1 MRSLPGQVGCSGE
14 RGQPASKAAKE
25 TKINVLRAFV
35 SIAGTN
41 VGAHSQELNPVAW
54 RTFPGILAPQLKISV
69 VSRRLRCYPYFRKSP
84 NHETRTVNQKL
95 HVILLA
101 AFASSALH
109 AAQVT
114 NVIDNLTT
122 AQSLQTENSTS
133 TNTSTAAGAIGGF
146 RTAVLYSAGNNEGE
160 PTGIAVSA
168 GTQRMSL
175 ATPDGATSN
184 FQLLWGGANGTAGLG
199 GVDFGAGQPLDI
211 FTSVLSFSLRSTDQA
226 SNFTWTFTD
235 TLSNSA
241 SYTGTFAV
249 HSSTNPPLE
258 YNILLSSFSNSP
270 AVNWNSIDFIVL
282 SGGGVD
288 GLDMSIPAPF
298 AVVASTVPE
307 PSTWMLFASGLVLA
321 IIIVRRQ
328 VTRRT

>member
-1 MRSLPGQVGCSGE
+1 MNRTADQKFHATLF
-14 RGQPASKAAKE
+14 ALFAA
-25 TKINVLRAFV
+25 T
-35 SIAGTN
+35 
-41 VGAHSQELNPVAW
+41 
-54 RTFPGILAPQLKISV
+54 
-69 VSRRLRCYPYFRKSP
+69 
-84 NHETRTVNQKL
+84 
-95 HVILLA
+95 
-101 AFASSALH
+101 ALH

-114 NVIDNLTT
+114 NTIDTLTT
-122 AQSLQTENSTS
+122 AQNLQAENTTT
-133 TNTSTAAGAIGGF
+133 TNTVTAPGAIGGF

-175 ATPDGATSN
+175 ATPEGATST

-199 GVDFGAGQPLDI
+199 GIDFGAGQPLDLL
-211 FTSVLSFSLRSTDQA
+211 TSVLSFSLRSTDQA
-226 SNFTWTFTD
+226 SDFTWTFTD

-249 HSSTNPPLE
+249 HSSANPPVN

-288 GLDMSIPAPF
+288 GLDMSVPAPF
-298 AVVASTVPE
+298 QVVASTVPE
-307 PSTWMLFASGLVLA
+307 PSTWLLFASGLILMVILHRSRA
-321 IIIVRRQ
+321 I
-328 VTRRT
+328 RRT